1 MKESNRVV
9 VVEIVE
15 HIIFTL
21 LSMNIN
27 LVKLEA
33 KTLQSF
39 MIKLL
44 SLLKSVALL
53 SLMLK
58 VNYSLSRFQVP
69 HPFLSNM

>member
-44 SLLKSVALL
+44 SYL
-53 SLMLK
+53 
-58 VNYSLSRFQVP
+58 NQ
-69 HPFLSNM
+69 

>member
-33 KTLQSF
+33 KTLESF